1 MHCYFGFRLGH
12 PDRPVRASWR
22 DARPLQPGL
31 AGVRRVDRGAAARE
45 SVGIGA
51 SINQLPGA
59 IASGDLVKS
68 DDLAAIQQ
76 AAADRRNSGKAGFAA
91 IRSVMSIGIKMPNR
105 ALFSGLRATHQPH
118 AAGSLPASKAIE
130 ADAVATA
137 SLPGGRG
144 VPDVPG
150 FSRWTQIPSG
160 EITQACAAI
169 LFRAEQAIATA
180 GQRAYW

>member
-1 MHCYFGFRLGH
+1 
-12 PDRPVRASWR
+12 
-22 DARPLQPGL
+22 
-31 AGVRRVDRGAAARE
+31 
-45 SVGIGA
+45 
-51 SINQLPGA
+51 
-59 IASGDLVKS
+59 
-68 DDLAAIQQ
+68 
-76 AAADRRNSGKAGFAA
+76 
-91 IRSVMSIGIKMPNR
+91 MSIEIKTPNR
-105 ALFSGLRATHQPH
+105 ALFSGLRAPHQPH